1 MPTPAVVVFTAR
13 TVDQILAEG
22 GTSAWRLD
30 PDHARTRAF
39 CVCTRNSFARWSK
52 AGHAEAHRAA
62 FLVGKISDVVPAL
75 NRDGRYLIEFSEYA
89 EINVPDVWAKGDRN
103 PVKYETLEELG
114 IDPAK
119 LTWKLM
125 PKPQS
130 RPAVEGAK
138 PTAPATPA
146 GVIAEAK
153 KLVATTFG
161 VSPDAVEITI
171 RA

>member
-1 MPTPAVVVFTAR
+1 MPTPAVVIFTAR

-30 PDHARTRAF
+30 PLHARTRAF

-52 AGHAEAHRAA
+52 AGHAEPHRAA

-75 NRDGRYLIEFSEYA
+75 NREGRYLIEFSEYA
-89 EINVPDVWAKGDRN
+89 EINIPDVWMKGDRN
-103 PVKYETLEELG
+103 PVKYNTLEDLG
-114 IDPAK
+114 IDQSK

-125 PKPQS
+125 PKPS
-130 RPAVEGAK
+130 ASAAASVPAIPE
-138 PTAPATPA
+138 PALT
-146 GVIAEAK
+146 IAEAK
-153 KLVATTFG
+153 KRLAATFG
-161 VSPDAVEITI
+161 VSTDAVEITI